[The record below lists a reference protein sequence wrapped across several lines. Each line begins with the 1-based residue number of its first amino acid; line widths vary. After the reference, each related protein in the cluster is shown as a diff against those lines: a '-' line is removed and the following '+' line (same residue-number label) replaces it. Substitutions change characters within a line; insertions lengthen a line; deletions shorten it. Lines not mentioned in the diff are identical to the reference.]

1 MNDFKKGTPA
11 FGLFLGVLF
20 LLIGVLI
27 MSIGFWKT
35 LLLAVLFC
43 AGYFLGAV
51 NNKTGFIKE
60 TMNKIVPEK
69 EEKTIDFR
77 KEVEKEQA
85 SEYSEE
91 KDTSNEEVSAG
102 ENNETVVDFRKEI
115 EAEQAAM
122 FPDADSAQE
131 SETNHGV
138 EE

>member
-11 FGLFLGVLF
+11 FGLFLGILF
-20 LLIGVLI
+20 LLIGILV

-35 LLLAVLFC
+35 LLLGVLFC
-43 AGYFLGAV
+43 AGYFIGSV
-51 NNKTGFIKE
+51 NNKAGFFKD

-69 EEKTIDFR
+69 KEETIDFR

-85 SEYSEE
+85 SEY
-91 KDTSNEEVSAG
+91 AG
-102 ENNETVVDFRKEI
+102 ESDDAAEESYPADNAETVDFRKEI

-122 FPDADSAQE
+122 FPSGDNTLE
-131 SETNHGV
+131 NKENHGV